1 MNKVLTMTIIAVI
14 GLAAY
19 GCNKTEKINAA
30 ATNAQCNGSNCDPAS
45 CAKCPLAGTAEC
57 PVATATD
64 CSTSDADKRAR
75 RARYQEAS
83 DKMLKMV
90 EAGEI
95 TQAQMEARLNRM
107 KKAMAGE
114 QAKAKP
120 AAAGNAKSCCAN
132 KAKAKPAAAGDAKSC
147 CASKKAAVKP
157 AATSSKNKADCNPS
171 DCGSWKKGKK
181 GSGSGCPFS
190 GS

>member
-1 MNKVLTMTIIAVI
+1 MKQLLTLTLVAVLGFAVV
-14 GLAAY
+14 
-19 GCNKTEKINAA
+19 GCNKTSKVNASTTA
-30 ATNAQCNGSNCDPAS
+30 AQCSGSNCDPAS

-57 PVATATD
+57 PLAAATD
-64 CSTSDADKRAR
+64 SSASDADKRAR

-95 TQAQMEARLNRM
+95 TQAQMDARLNRM
-107 KKAMAGE
+107 KKAMAGK
-114 QAKAKP
+114 QAKP
-120 AAAGNAKSCCAN
+120 AAV
-132 KAKAKPAAAGDAKSC
+132 GDAKSC

>member
-1 MNKVLTMTIIAVI
+1 MNKVLTMTLIAVI

-57 PVATATD
+57 PLAAATD
-64 CSTSDADKRAR
+64 SSTSDADKRAR

-95 TQAQMEARLNRM
+95 TQAQMDARLNRM
-107 KKAMAGE
+107 KKAMAGK
-114 QAKAKP
+114 Q
-120 AAAGNAKSCCAN
+120 
-132 KAKAKPAAAGDAKSC
+132 AKPAAAGDAKSC

-171 DCGSWKKGKK
+171 DCGSWKKGNKD
-181 GSGSGCPFS
+181 SGSGCPLS

>member
-1 MNKVLTMTIIAVI
+1 MKKVLTMSLIAVI

-19 GCNKTEKINAA
+19 GCTKTEKINASATAAQCDGVNNDRACCGSVDCAVRKLANAKLA
-30 ATNAQCNGSNCDPAS
+30 ATGDSSDCPLWGTPA
-45 CAKCPLAGTAEC
+45 CPLAA
-57 PVATATD
+57 
-64 CSTSDADKRAR
+64 
-75 RARYQEAS
+75 
-83 DKMLKMV
+83 
-90 EAGEI
+90 
-95 TQAQMEARLNRM
+95 
-107 KKAMAGE
+107 KAAA
-114 QAKAKP
+114 AKAKP

-157 AATSSKNKADCNPS
+157 AATSSKNKANCDPA